1 MKIFKIEIVETSAR
15 IIEIKAPDIGAAI
28 QKVTT
33 QYHNEDIVLDESD
46 FVDYEIKA
54 L

>member
-1 MKIFKIEIVETSAR
+1 MKTFRIEIVETSAR
-15 IIEIKAPDIGAAI
+15 VIEIKAADIEAAI
-28 QKVTT
+28 QKVKT